1 MRKHEVPR
9 QDRVRAAQRFGWVDH
24 ALYLNGYLKEMSHSS
39 QSLYLFLC
47 IAANRDGVSWYSDAK
62 IRDVTG
68 LQTEALQAA
77 RRELID
83 MDLVAFESPWFQVLS
98 VPYERRDARQ
108 EALAPEVTQAN
119 AATPEEVSRAVAD
132 IQKQLCGGGK

>member
-1 MRKHEVPR
+1 MRRHEVPR
-9 QDRVRAAQRFGWVDH
+9 RDRVRAAQRFGWVDH
-24 ALYLNGYLKEMSHSS
+24 ALYLNGYLKEMSQSS

-68 LQTEALQAA
+68 LETATLQEA

-83 MDLVAFESPWFQVLS
+83 MDLIAFESPWFQVLS
-98 VPYERRDARQ
+98 VPYERQAVRQ
-108 EALAPEVTQAN
+108 EVLVPEVTKNN
-119 AATPEEVSRAVAD
+119 AATPEEVSRVVAN

>member
-68 LQTEALQAA
+68 LEADELQAA

-98 VPYERRDARQ
+98 VPYERRVARQ
-108 EALAPEVTQAN
+108 EVLVPEATQAT
-119 AATPEEVSRAVAD
+119 AATQEEVSRVVAD
-132 IQKQLCGGGK
+132 IQRKLRGGER